1 MHTIAHHEPTLA
13 TRERVRTLLTRDRV
27 FVYLA
32 ALLLAAML
40 VTAQAHEN
48 TTVSPTDDRPLVLPE
63 R

>member
-1 MHTIAHHEPTLA
+1 MHSIAHQESTLV
-13 TRERVRTLLTRDRV
+13 TRERVRTLLTRYRV
-27 FVYLA
+27 FFYLA

-48 TTVSPTDDRPLVLPE
+48 TGVSPVDDRPLVLPE